1 MGVKTWRLRNQKN
14 PCATMKTKIVKK
26 NQKNLCAT
34 RMKTAKKNQITM
46 RSQCAKKVKIV
57 KKNQTWKAISPIWKK
72 CQTSLVMMANGPS
85 VKSNPLTWVRSNAK
99 PTNACF
105 TVWKVSWSKATEKP
119 NVKRTKMVN
128 GNSTRNSVHVSNV
141 VMTAQ
146 KSRCQKCQRGP
157 KMKKNQKTK
166 KKNQKMKKRSQKTK
180 KWKIQK
186 KPFPEMMEN
195 GQNANRNQLKMVKS
209 HARALSVLFSVWR
222 VSRSKEMPR
231 LNAKKIKRES
241 GNSTSHS
248 VLVSEVKTSLKT
260 MKKNQMIK
268 KMKMKNQLM
277 KPKIQDARIL
287 MI

>member
-1 MGVKTWRLRNQKN
+1 MG
-14 PCATMKTKIVKK
+14 
-26 NQKNLCAT
+26 
-34 RMKTAKKNQITM
+34 
-46 RSQCAKKVKIV
+46 
-57 KKNQTWKAISPIWKK
+57 
-72 CQTSLVMMANGPS
+72 
-85 VKSNPLTWVRSNAK
+85 
-99 PTNACF
+99 
-105 TVWKVSWSKATEKP
+105 EKP

-146 KSRCQKCQRGP
+146 KSRCQKCQRSP

-166 KKNQKMKKRSQKTK
+166 KKSQKTK

-222 VSRSKEMPR
+222 VSKSKEMPR
-231 LNAKKIKRES
+231 LNAKKIKKES

-248 VLVSEVKTSLKT
+248 VL
-260 MKKNQMIK
+260 
-268 KMKMKNQLM
+268 
-277 KPKIQDARIL
+277 
-287 MI
+287 